1 MTTPQT
7 APSTDRT
14 TPRWGFDGSFF
25 QLRRPA
31 FWLFAALLLVGLDKF
46 AGMQLAL
53 MELPTAYLT
62 SWGLVLLYAVPV
74 AFIVNRI
81 DLFEREPIHLLIAA
95 VIWGGVIATSL
106 AIYANDGWGSV
117 VGKVA
122 PTYALDWGAAIVA
135 PPVEE
140 ILKLAGVVVL
150 WLIVAEEFDGTLD
163 GFVYGAM
170 VGLGFTVVED
180 VMYFMSSV
188 YASGIDQNGPVFDS
202 FFIRVIGGGLYGH
215 VLFAGLTGMGF
226 AYFVTSKATFR
237 RRLAWFAGCFAAAYA
252 AHSFW
257 NSPLLNDVLANGGDA
272 PGPFQVLAWCTLKG
286 LPFLVVLVVLVV
298 FATRSEERSF
308 RAVIA
313 DEPDETLL
321 PEADVR
327 ALGSLWSRR
336 SARVAAGRRL
346 GPAGTRL
353 TGQLQSAQV
362 EYARVRSTA
371 TTLDSP
377 EVEAARRR
385 IAAVRAQ
392 LAALEGAPAR
402 VAGGVAGWPGAVG
415 SPAGA
420 GGRSGAVV
428 AAGAAPTWT
437 PTHVV
442 PAGGAPAW
450 LAPDP
455 SQPPVLGL
463 APGLELALEGRLH
476 DWALVRASNGWR
488 GWVDGRLLVV
498 RAGA

>member
-1 MTTPQT
+1 MTS
-7 APSTDRT
+7 PSIERPV
-14 TPRWGFDGSFF
+14 PRWGFDGRFV
-25 QLRRPA
+25 QARQPA
-31 FWLFAALLLVGLDKF
+31 FWLFVALLLVGLDKF
-46 AGMQLAL
+46 AGLQLAL
-53 MELPTAYLT
+53 AEMPGAYLT

-74 AFIVNRI
+74 ALIVYRL
-81 DLFEREPIHLLIAA
+81 DLFEHEPIPMLIAA
-95 VIWGGVIATSL
+95 VVWGGIIATSL
-106 AIYANDGWGSV
+106 AIYANDAWGSV

-122 PTYALDWGAAIVA
+122 PTIALDWGAAIVA

-140 ILKLAGVVVL
+140 LLKLAGVVVL
-150 WLIVAEEFDGTLD
+150 WLIVSDEFDGTLD

-215 VLFAGLTGMGF
+215 VVFAGLTGMGF
-226 AYFVTSKATFR
+226 AYLVTSKAAVQ
-237 RRLAWFAGCFAAAYA
+237 RRLAGFAACFVAAYA

-272 PGPFQVLAWCTLKG
+272 PSPFQVLAWCTLKG

-298 FATRSEERSF
+298 FATRSEERAF
-308 RAVIA
+308 RTLVA
-313 DEPDETLL
+313 DEPDGTLF
-321 PEADVR
+321 PEAEVA

-353 TGQLQSAQV
+353 TGQLQAAQV
-362 EYARVRSTA
+362 GYARVRSTA
-371 TTLDSP
+371 ANLD
-377 EVEAARRR
+377 AAALESARSR
-385 IAAVRAQ
+385 IGAVHAQ
-392 LAALEGAPAR
+392 LRALEGAPAR
-402 VAGGVAGWPGAVG
+402 VAGGVAGSPAVLGLALGAAGGSIAG
-415 SPAGA
+415 SPWA
-420 GGRSGAVV
+420 
-428 AAGAAPTWT
+428 

-488 GWVDGRLLVV
+488 GWVDGRLLAERS
-498 RAGA
+498 RA

>member
-1 MTTPQT
+1 MT
-7 APSTDRT
+7 APTTDRALS
-14 TPRWGFDGSFF
+14 RWGFDGSFF
-25 QLRRPA
+25 QPRRPA
-31 FWLFAALLLVGLDKF
+31 FWLFAVLFLVGLDKF
-46 AGMQLAL
+46 AGIQLAL
-53 MELPTAYLT
+53 AEMPTAYLT

-74 AFIVNRI
+74 AFIVYRI
-81 DLFEREPIHLLIAA
+81 DLFEREPIHLLIVA

-106 AIYANDGWGSV
+106 AIYANDAWSSV

-122 PTYALDWGAAIVA
+122 PTYAIDWGAAIVA

-150 WLIVAEEFDGTLD
+150 WLVVSEEFDGTLD

-188 YASGIDQNGPVFDS
+188 SASGIDQNGPVFDS

-226 AYFVTSKATFR
+226 AYFVTAKATFR
-237 RRLAWFAGCFAAAYA
+237 RRLAGFGGCFVAAYA

-257 NSPLLNDVLANGGDA
+257 NSPLLNDVLANGGNA

-286 LPFLVVLVVLVV
+286 LPFLVLLVVLVV
-298 FATRSEERSF
+298 FATRSEEQAF
-308 RAVIA
+308 RAVVA
-313 DEPDETLL
+313 DEPDGTLF
-321 PEADVR
+321 PEPEVR

-346 GPAGTRL
+346 GPAGGRL
-353 TGQLQSAQV
+353 TGQLQAAQV

-371 TTLDSP
+371 VSLDAAQ
-377 EVEAARRR
+377 VEFARRR
-385 IAAVRAQ
+385 IAAVRGQ

-402 VAGGVAGWPGAVG
+402 PAGGVAGSAWGVAAGPVG
-415 SPAGA
+415 GMA
-420 GGRSGAVV
+420 GGRV
-428 AAGAAPTWT
+428 AIPVGGSAWS

-450 LAPDP
+450 LVPDP

-476 DWALVRASNGWR
+476 DWALVRAANGWR
-488 GWVDGRLLVV
+488 GWVDGRLLQE
-498 RAGA
+498 RARA